1 MDIYTLER
9 IKSRY
14 PVDLDS
20 DHCESQTKYVD
31 SLMQWPSNKYFQPW
45 QQEKL
50 ILSEALS
57 PMELPNSYS
66 ETLADQV
73 FGRQA
78 REGKLLI
85 KHTANLVAHRY
96 QLHKRHVS
104 DINHRIMGL
113 QGRISILTMRDPWQA
128 SKPQI
133 DLEKMLAKLETEKRD
148 EQVAFWKDT
157 LKLRQELLGGAR
169 EYQASRHRADILR
182 GVEAGYGRVE

>member
-1 MDIYTLER
+1 MDVYTLAR
-9 IKSRY
+9 IKEKY
-14 PVDLDS
+14 PVDESS
-20 DHCESQTKYVD
+20 DHSESQTKYVD
-31 SLMQWPSNKYFQPW
+31 SLLQWPGSSYFQPW

-57 PMELPNSYS
+57 PVELPNSYS

-78 REGKLLI
+78 REGKLSI
-85 KHTANLVAHRY
+85 KHTAGLVVHRY

-113 QGRISILTMRDPWQA
+113 QGRISILKMLDPWQT

-133 DLEKMLAKLETEKRD
+133 DLEKMLAKLESDKRD
-148 EQVAFWKDT
+148 EDVAFWKDT
-157 LKLRQELLGGAR
+157 LKLRQELLAGAK